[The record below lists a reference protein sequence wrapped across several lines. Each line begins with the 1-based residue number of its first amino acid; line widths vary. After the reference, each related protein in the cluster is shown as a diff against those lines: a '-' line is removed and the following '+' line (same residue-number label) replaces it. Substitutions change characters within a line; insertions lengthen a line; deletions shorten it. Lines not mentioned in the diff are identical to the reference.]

1 MGGDDLI
8 ESILTVNSVN
18 IKKMLFLLSNF
29 LKKNDD

>member
-1 MGGDDLI
+1 MDCDDLI